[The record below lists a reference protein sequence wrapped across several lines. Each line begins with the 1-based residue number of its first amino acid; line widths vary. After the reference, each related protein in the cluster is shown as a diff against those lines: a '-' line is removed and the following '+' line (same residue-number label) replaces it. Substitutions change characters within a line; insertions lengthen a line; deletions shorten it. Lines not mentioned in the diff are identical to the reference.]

1 MDKLIQSFWSGQ
13 ASDAEK
19 KALLEKISYPETG
32 WEQRLQQAWD
42 HSLETNEEVS
52 ASDEWFKNQLETLQ
66 HKIAQRNQEHS
77 AEEAGNIRT
86 ITSTRWPIRPA
97 AWQAVAA
104 IFVLATAT
112 LFLFIQR
119 PHNNENKI
127 AVLPAKSSPQHK
139 NSFIEE
145 KNNTRISRKVA
156 LPDGST
162 ALLEPGAVISYN
174 NNYGAANR
182 QITLTAGIARFHVA
196 ASSKAPFNVI
206 AGTTRTT
213 ALGTIFRIDISSS
226 HLLKIKLVEG
236 KVKID
241 GTSQDHFMAKATY
254 LLPGQ
259 ELNINLLQHT
269 AQLIL
274 PAPNRKTAVAA
285 GNTAPD
291 TLAAT
296 GTFEFAQQPLNKVFR
311 QLEQRFHTPIRFAE
325 KEMSQRW
332 FTGSFEAAD
341 PLDMILTS
349 ICNMNSLQFR
359 HDNNSIIIFNK

>member
-1 MDKLIQSFWSGQ
+1 MDKLIQSFWSKQ

-19 KALLEKISYPETG
+19 KALLEKISYPEEG

-42 HSLETNEEVS
+42 HSLETNEAVAVS
-52 ASDEWFKNQLETLQ
+52 DDWFKYQLETLQ
-66 HKIAQRNQEHS
+66 QKIEQQSKQHP
-77 AEEAGNIRT
+77 EEVSNIRS
-86 ITSTRWPIRPA
+86 IKSTPRIIKPK
-97 AWQAVAA
+97 AWQAIAA
-104 IFVLATAT
+104 VLVLVTAG
-112 LFLFIQR
+112 LFLFTKR
-119 PHNNENKI
+119 THNNGNDLAI
-127 AVLPAKSSPQHK
+127 QPAPSLLQHK
-139 NSFIEE
+139 NNLIEE
-145 KNNTRISRKVA
+145 KNNTRVSRKVQ

-174 NNYGAANR
+174 NSYGATDR
-182 QITLTAGIARFHVA
+182 QLTLTKGIARFNVA

-213 ALGTIFRIDISSS
+213 ALGTVFRINMASS
-226 HLLKIKLVEG
+226 HLLKIKLMEG
-236 KVKID
+236 KVKIN

-269 AQLIL
+269 AQLIQTETS
-274 PAPNRKTAVAA
+274 RKTILAA
-285 GNTAPD
+285 NNTAVD

-296 GTFEFAQQPLNKVFR
+296 GTFEFAQQPLNKVFH

-332 FTGSFEAAD
+332 FTGSFEASD
-341 PLDMILTS
+341 PLDSILTS
-349 ICNMNSLQFR
+349 ICNMNGLQFR
-359 HDNNSIIIFNK
+359 HEGTSIIIFNK